1 MIAALMML
9 AGCGPVTPPP
19 PTDLPPLTIDAQLP
33 APPPSSTIAPA
44 VASRPAVRLMIFEQ
58 ESPTL
63 PPPPVEV
70 FAPAALDGCAEM
82 SWYRARAGLPEVF
95 DRIGRRE
102 SNCRNEDGV
111 HTFCCYG
118 WWQLWVSLHL
128 ADRRMAPGYHACGVF
143 SAADVNSDTPGD
155 KARQAC
161 ATAVLY
167 SVVGLSAW
175 Q

>member
-1 MIAALMML
+1 MVLAA
-9 AGCGPVTPPP
+9 CGPVVPPP
-19 PTDLPPLTIDAQLP
+19 PTDLPPITIHAQLP

-58 ESPTL
+58 ETPTL
-63 PPPPVEV
+63 PPPVEV
-70 FAPAALDGCAEM
+70 FAPAGLDRCAEM

-102 SNCRNEDGV
+102 SNCRNEDTV